1 LLETIPFHLRGYEMK
16 RFLVF
21 ALLWTAIVT
30 FASCGGEE
38 MTYDAAI
45 EKATFTEIEQ
55 ALPGARDALT
65 DLDELINKR
74 MPSRYRDEALEDFTA
89 VREFVDIVQFYY
101 LPILNARAHIS
112 RAYREIGFGMYT
124 EASDD
129 IQDAID
135 NLNKAALKSTPG
147 TQAGFEE
154 VKRGLT
160 EIGAVSDETSQANM
174 LALSNAA
181 KKLNMLI
188 EKIKP
193 TVVMT
198 EEGEAL
204 IEGQL

>member
-1 LLETIPFHLRGYEMK
+1 MK

-38 MTYDAAI
+38 MQFDTAI
-45 EKATFTEIEQ
+45 EQATFTEIEQ
-55 ALPGARDALT
+55 GIPAAREALM
-65 DLDELINKR
+65 DLNETINKR
-74 MPSRYRDEALEDFTA
+74 ISGRYRDEAMEDYTV
-89 VREFVDIVQFYY
+89 VREFVDIIQFYY
-101 LPILNARAHIS
+101 LPVLNARAHIS

-129 IQDAID
+129 IKDAVD
-135 NLNKAALKSTPG
+135 NLNKASLKSTPG
-147 TQAGFEE
+147 TKAAFDE
-154 VKRGLT
+154 VKRGLM
-160 EIGAVSDETSQANM
+160 EVEAISDQSAQQNM

-188 EKIKP
+188 DKIKP

>member
-1 LLETIPFHLRGYEMK
+1 MK
-16 RFLVF
+16 KFLVF

-38 MTYDAAI
+38 MVFDPAI
-45 EKATFTEIEQ
+45 EQATFTEIEQ
-55 ALPGARDALT
+55 VIPAAREALM
-65 DLDELINKR
+65 DLNEAINKR
-74 MPSRYRDEALEDFTA
+74 ISGRYRDEALEDYTT
-89 VREFVDIVQFYY
+89 VSEFVDVIQFYY
-101 LPILNARAHIS
+101 LPVLNARAHIS

-129 IQDAID
+129 IKGAID
-135 NLNKAALKSTPG
+135 NLNKASLKSTDG
-147 TQAGFEE
+147 TKAAFEE
-154 VKRGLT
+154 VKRGLMGVQA
-160 EIGAVSDETSQANM
+160 ISDQSAQQGM
-174 LALSNAA
+174 VALSNAA

-198 EEGEAL
+198 EEGEAM

>member
-1 LLETIPFHLRGYEMK
+1 MK
-16 RFLVF
+16 KFLVF

-55 ALPGARDALT
+55 ALPGAREALT
-65 DLDELINKR
+65 ELSDLINSR
-74 MPSRYRDEALEDFTA
+74 MPARYRDEALEDFTA
-89 VREFVDIVQFYY
+89 VREFVDQIQFYY
-101 LPILNARAHIS
+101 LPVLNARAHIS
-112 RAYREIGFGMYT
+112 SAYREIGFGMFA

-129 IQDAID
+129 IKDAID
-135 NLNKAALKSTPG
+135 NLNKASLKSTPG
-147 TQAGFEE
+147 TKAAFDE
-154 VKRGLT
+154 VKRGLM
-160 EIGAVSDETSQANM
+160 EVQEVSEASSQQNM
-174 LALSNAA
+174 VSLSNAA

>member
-1 LLETIPFHLRGYEMK
+1 MK

-38 MTYDAAI
+38 MKYDPAI
-45 EKATFTEIEQ
+45 EQATFTEIDQSIPTARQ
-55 ALPGARDALT
+55 AVL
-65 DLDELINKR
+65 DLNESINKH
-74 MPSRYRDEALEDFTA
+74 MSGRYRDEALAQLKTA
-89 VREFVDIVQFYY
+89 RDFVDVIQFYY

-124 EASDD
+124 EASED
-129 IQDAID
+129 IKSAVD

-147 TQAGFEE
+147 TKAAFDE
-154 VKRGLT
+154 VKRGLM
-160 EIGAVSDETSQANM
+160 EVQAVSDQTSQQNM
-174 LALSNAA
+174 LSLSNAA

-198 EEGEAL
+198 EEGEDL
-204 IEGQL
+204 IEGQI

>member
-1 LLETIPFHLRGYEMK
+1 MK

-21 ALLWTAIVT
+21 ALLWSAVVT

-38 MTYDAAI
+38 MQYDAAI
-45 EKATFTEIEQ
+45 EQATFTEIEQ
-55 ALPGARDALT
+55 AIPAAREALM
-65 DLDELINKR
+65 DLNETINKR
-74 MPSRYRDEALEDFTA
+74 ISGRYRDEALEDYTA
-89 VREFVDIVQFYY
+89 VRQFVDIVQFYY
-101 LPILNARAHIS
+101 LPVLNARAHIS
-112 RAYREIGFGMYT
+112 RAYREIGFGMYM

-129 IQDAID
+129 IKDAVD
-135 NLNKAALKSTPG
+135 NLNKAALKSTEG
-147 TQAGFEE
+147 TRAGFEE
-154 VKRGLT
+154 VKRGLM
-160 EIGAVSDETSQANM
+160 EVEAISDQSAQQNM
-174 LALSNAA
+174 IALSNAA

>member
-1 LLETIPFHLRGYEMK
+1 MK
-16 RFLVF
+16 RFLIF

-38 MTYDAAI
+38 MEFEAAI
-45 EKATFTEIEQ
+45 EQATFTEIEQ
-55 ALPGARDALT
+55 SIPAAREALM
-65 DLDELINKR
+65 DLNETINKR
-74 MPSRYRDEALEDFTA
+74 ISGRYRDEALEDYTKI
-89 VREFVDIVQFYY
+89 REFVDIIQFYY

-129 IQDAID
+129 IKDAID
-135 NLNKAALKSTPG
+135 NINKASLKSTPG
-147 TQAGFEE
+147 TKAAFDE
-154 VKRGLT
+154 VKRGLM
-160 EIGAVSDETSQANM
+160 EVEAISDDSAQQNM

-181 KKLNMLI
+181 KKLNMLV

-193 TVVMT
+193 TVFMT

>member
-1 LLETIPFHLRGYEMK
+1 MK

-38 MTYDAAI
+38 MTYDAAV

-55 ALPGARDALT
+55 VIPAARDALT
-65 DLDELINKR
+65 DLDELINRR

-89 VREFVDIVQFYY
+89 VREFVDIIQFYY
-101 LPILNARAHIS
+101 IPILNARAHIS
-112 RAYREIGFGMYT
+112 RAYREIGFGMFA

-129 IQDAID
+129 IREAID
-135 NLNKAALKSTPG
+135 NLNKASLKSTPG
-147 TQAGFEE
+147 TQAGFDE

-160 EIGAVSDETSQANM
+160 DIGEVSEQTSSANM
-174 LALSNAA
+174 LSLSNAA

>member
-1 LLETIPFHLRGYEMK
+1 LAIPFHPRRYKMK

-38 MTYDAAI
+38 MKYDPAI
-45 EKATFTEIEQ
+45 EPSTFTEIDQSIPAARQ
-55 ALPGARDALT
+55 ALMNLNEA
-65 DLDELINKR
+65 INKH
-74 MPSRYRDEALEDFTA
+74 MPARYRDEALTDYTA
-89 VREFVDIVQFYY
+89 MREFVDILQFYY

-112 RAYREIGFGMYT
+112 RAYREIGFGMYSD
-124 EASDD
+124 ASQD
-129 IQDAID
+129 IKDAVD

-147 TQAGFEE
+147 TKAGFDE
-154 VKRGLT
+154 VKRGLM
-160 EIGAVSDETSQANM
+160 EVQEVSDQTSQQDM

-204 IEGQL
+204 IEGQI